1 MIKNT
6 ARKYA
11 NDHSAGALR
20 CFTHRHNHR
29 HSVYVKDGCY
39 LLTLYIIIVIIVVLI
54 VIGFTYI

>member
-1 MIKNT
+1 MNYVNANKVPMIKNT

-20 CFTHRHNHR
+20 RLPL
-29 HSVYVKDGCY
+29 SGCY
-39 LLTLYIIIVIIVVLI
+39 VLILYFIIVIIVVLI

>member
-6 ARKYA
+6 AKKYA

-20 CFTHRHNHR
+20 RFTHRHNHR
-29 HSVYVKDGCY
+29 HSVQVKDGCY

-54 VIGFTYI
+54 VLSLI